1 MIIILLLPCKY
12 DWSQTG
18 PFNNSR
24 PLPHPDTPLPTPT
37 TLSLF
42 LSVLRESDSVIELQI
57 CAILFWPGFYA
68 SIRKA
73 EGLESARGAAPSV
86 GSLCLALMIVS
97 LRRGKRWQPFVMTG
111 SGGGRVAVSVSFV
124 LPTGVRRI
132 SHAVTRS
139 CRYSRATRMR
149 IEVKRPQRARSG
161 TLTAWLTFSAHGV
174 ETRRGGPGWRH
185 GVETR
190 GGSTGWR
197 HGETWGG
204 GTGWR
209 HGWRHGVEAWGGG
222 PGWRPLVETRGGG
235 PGWRPGDPDSIAA
248 WPGSVLCRLPVRR
261 INWTSGRARIRPLGS
276 WKYKTSK

>member
-1 MIIILLLPCKY
+1 M
-12 DWSQTG
+12 
-18 PFNNSR
+18 
-24 PLPHPDTPLPTPT
+24 
-37 TLSLF
+37 
-42 LSVLRESDSVIELQI
+42 
-57 CAILFWPGFYA
+57 
-68 SIRKA
+68 
-73 EGLESARGAAPSV
+73 
-86 GSLCLALMIVS
+86 CLALMIVS

-174 ETRRGGPGWRH
+174 ETQKWRPGVEAWSGDTGWKH
-185 GVETR
+185 GVEAR
-190 GGSTGWR
+190 GDM
-197 HGETWGG
+197 
-204 GTGWR
+204 
-209 HGWRHGVEAWGGG
+209 GWRHGVEAWGGG

-248 WPGSVLCRLPVRR
+248 WPGSALCRLPVRR

>member
-111 SGGGRVAVSVSFV
+111 SGGGRIAVSVSFV

-174 ETRRGGPGWRH
+174 ETQKWRPGVEAWSGDTGLKH
-185 GVETR
+185 GVEAR
-190 GGSTGWR
+190 GDM
-197 HGETWGG
+197 
-204 GTGWR
+204 
-209 HGWRHGVEAWGGG
+209 GWRHGVEAWVEARGGG
-222 PGWRPLVETRGGG
+222 LGWRPWVEALGGDT
-235 PGWRPGDPDSIAA
+235 GWRP
-248 WPGSVLCRLPVRR
+248 WVE
-261 INWTSGRARIRPLGS
+261 ARGP
-276 WKYKTSK
+276 